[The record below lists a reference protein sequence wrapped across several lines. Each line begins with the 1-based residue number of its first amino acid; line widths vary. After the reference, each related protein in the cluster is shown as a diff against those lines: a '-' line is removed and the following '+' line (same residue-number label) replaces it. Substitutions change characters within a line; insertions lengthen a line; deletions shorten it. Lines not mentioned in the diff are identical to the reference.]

1 MTVGIDDAI
10 DIADQFLGERF
21 SISAAYDGGDRWFF
35 SYGVMDLFNQG
46 ENIISPVPGGVS
58 VIAVSKETGEVQR
71 PDFSPLPSWMTG
83 EPPTDDDVALENA
96 SEIDLI

>member
-1 MTVGIDDAI
+1 MWQDKNFAHVFI
-10 DIADQFLGERF
+10 
-21 SISAAYDGGDRWFF
+21 
-35 SYGVMDLFNQG
+35 G
-46 ENIISPVPGGVS
+46 ENRNGESVS
-58 VIAVSKETGEVQR
+58 VIAVSKETGEVQH